1 MLKQPR
7 VIQERSTIIPINII
21 RNNNKKENK
30 KENKN
35 YNQYSLK
42 HNWFDPTKH
51 SPPNQ
56 FMINLYNRL
65 HNYNSTNFH
74 KNDDN
79 FDKT

>member
-1 MLKQPR
+1 MLKQQH
-7 VIQERSTIIPINII
+7 VIHERSNIIPINIVK
-21 RNNNKKENK
+21 NNIKNKSQIC
-30 KENKN
+30 
-35 YNQYSLK
+35 NQYSLK

-56 FMINLYNRL
+56 FMINLYNRF
-65 HNYNSTNFH
+65 HNYNTTPFH

>member
-1 MLKQPR
+1 MLKQQH
-7 VIQERSTIIPINII
+7 VIHERSNIIPINIVG
-21 RNNNKKENK
+21 NNI
-30 KENKN
+30 KN
-35 YNQYSLK
+35 IKNISQNQNQYSLK

-65 HNYNSTNFH
+65 HNYNTNTLY
-74 KNDDN
+74 KNDDT